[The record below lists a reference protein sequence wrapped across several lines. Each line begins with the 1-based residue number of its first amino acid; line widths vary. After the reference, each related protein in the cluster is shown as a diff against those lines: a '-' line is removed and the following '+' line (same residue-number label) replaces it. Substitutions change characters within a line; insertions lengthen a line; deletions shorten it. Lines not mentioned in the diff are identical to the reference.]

1 MPSKTPIHILLFRQE
16 GKDDFIRD
24 ESFVNQQMVFHCADT
39 ASAAIALLLEFNIIA
54 IIVDVDNK
62 AQDYFQSAI
71 KTAELIRTSDRLKQI
86 PIVFLLENT
95 PHPDQQFNKPGE
107 GPVDYILKPVNKN
120 ILTNKLCLFA
130 HLDTLKR
137 SNTSQHPVHNL
148 YRKFFENGP
157 AAFLML
163 DKYGYILDLNTYFIK
178 YIAKPG
184 QDKLDYIGKH
194 IFSQTEVIHS
204 KILDMYKNVLAG
216 KRISSTDIVV
226 SRKSLGLDK
235 YYSVFGS
242 PILNNGEIDGIIII
256 YEDISERIEVENDL
270 SHSKNELEKANSEL
284 QRMTEDLERAISKA
298 NKMAVEAEIA
308 TISKSG
314 FLASMSHEI
323 RTPLNAVVGFTDLML
338 STNLTDEQKDYIES
352 IHDSSQTFLG
362 LINDILDFSKIEANR
377 VELEHIPFNLES
389 IMDEVLNTTGI
400 RAYEKH
406 IEIAQ
411 RIPPE
416 VPRHL
421 KGDPVRL
428 KQILINLIGNAIKF
442 TAVGHILI
450 HTSLVSKTTSK
461 ATIRFS
467 VSDTGIGIPPNKVE
481 RIFQPF
487 SQASGSTTR
496 EFGGTGLGLAISKKL
511 AELMNGTIRV
521 ESPNPESLI
530 TPGSIFHVDLAFE
543 IKEEDQ
549 LVQDVSQNG
558 LTGKRAAIISGDP
571 TLLNFYLQI
580 FKDNGMIPVPI
591 NTTTLIPELL
601 SSERKSI
608 SDFQIMLID
617 DTTPM
622 PSIESAIEFISDNKD
637 FTIKIVLM
645 FSPFSK
651 MDHELSSHY
660 PGLSSRVHL
669 IKKPFKIS
677 QLSKLLSD
685 SLNHNSE
692 STNHDVYEESRST
705 SDPQFNVLL
714 VEDNNIN
721 QKVATKMLK
730 KMGHTVKVANNGKEA
745 IDILQKEGGFD
756 LILMDGQMPV
766 MDGFRA
772 TEIIRINEK
781 STPGTERIPIIAL
794 TANAM
799 KGDRDKYLNAGMDDY
814 IAKPVKFS
822 DLSTMIIKTM
832 ERKKAGVL
840 AQNDPFTHP
849 VVPEF

>member
-1 MPSKTPIHILLFRQE
+1 MFSKTPIHILLFIQE

-24 ESFVNQQMVFHCADT
+24 ESFVNQQMVFHRADT
-39 ASAAIALLLEFNIIA
+39 ASNAIALLLEFNIIA
-54 IIVDVDNK
+54 IIMDVDNK
-62 AQDYFQSAI
+62 THDYFQSAL
-71 KTAELIRTSDRLKQI
+71 KTAELIRTSDRLKQV
-86 PIVFLLENT
+86 PIVFLLTNA

-107 GPVDYILKPVNKN
+107 GPIDYILKPVNKN

-137 SNTSQHPVHNL
+137 SNTNLHPVHNL
-148 YRKFFENGP
+148 YRQFFENGP

-178 YIAKPG
+178 YIAKSG
-184 QDKLDYIGKH
+184 HDKLDYIGKH
-194 IFSQTEVIHS
+194 IFSQTDIIHS
-204 KILDMYKNVLAG
+204 KILDMYKNILAG

-242 PILNNGEIDGIIII
+242 PLLNNGEIDGIIIV

-270 SHSKNELEKANSEL
+270 CHSKNELEKANSEL
-284 QRMTEDLERAISKA
+284 QRMTEDLEKAISKA
-298 NKMAVEAEIA
+298 NKMAVDAEIA

-338 STNLTDEQKDYIES
+338 STNLTDEQKEYIES

-377 VELEHIPFNLES
+377 VELENIPFNLES

-400 RAYEKH
+400 RAYEKQ

-411 RIPPE
+411 RISPD
-416 VPRHL
+416 VPRQL

-428 KQILINLIGNAIKF
+428 KQILINLIGNAVKF
-442 TAVGHILI
+442 TTVGHILI
-450 HTSLVSKTTSK
+450 RVSLVSKTTSN
-461 ATIRFS
+461 TIIRFS

-511 AELMNGTIRV
+511 AELMQGAIRV
-521 ESPNPESLI
+521 ESPNPESHN
-530 TPGSIFHVDLAFE
+530 TPGTIFHVDLTFE
-543 IKEEDQ
+543 LSDENP
-549 LVQDVSQNG
+549 LNQDGSHTVLQ
-558 LTGKRAAIISGDP
+558 GKRTAVFSDDP
-571 TLLNFYLQI
+571 ALLNFYLQI
-580 FKDNGMIPVPI
+580 FQDIGMIPIPI
-591 NTTTLIPELL
+591 TDANQIPELL
-601 SSERKSI
+601 YSENTSNN
-608 SDFQIMLID
+608 DFHIILID
-617 DTTPM
+617 DTIAL
-622 PSIESAIEFISDNKD
+622 SVIESSLCFNSTNKEFRKK
-637 FTIKIVLM
+637 TVLM
-645 FSPFSK
+645 SSPFSK
-651 MDHELSSHY
+651 IDQELSSRY
-660 PGLSSRVHL
+660 PGLSSHVL
-669 IKKPFKIS
+669 IIKKPFKLS
-677 QLSKLLSD
+677 QLSKLISD
-685 SLNHNSE
+685 SLKHGPDSKILAN
-692 STNHDVYEESRST
+692 YEELQAT
-705 SDPQFNVLL
+705 SDSSLNVLL

-730 KMGHTVKVANNGKEA
+730 KMGHTVTVANNGKEA
-745 IDILQKEGGFD
+745 IDILQRESGFD

-781 STPGTERIPIIAL
+781 STPGKDRMPIIAL

-799 KGDRDKYLNAGMDDY
+799 KGDKDKYLNAGMDDY

-822 DLSTMIIKTM
+822 DLSTMISKTM
-832 ERKKAGVL
+832 ERKKTGAL
-840 AQNDPFTHP
+840 AQRDPFTHP
-849 VVPEF
+849 DVPEF